1 MHGLAAILFP
11 LVLML
16 VVVGMEKLEAL
27 AMRDSGAVSPDQ
39 VDSLLVGRH
48 TPAEEPDVASVATL
62 PATPIG
68 GSSARRAS

>member
-1 MHGLAAILFP
+1 
-11 LVLML
+11 
-16 VVVGMEKLEAL
+16 
-27 AMRDSGAVSPDQ
+27 MRDSGAVSPDQ